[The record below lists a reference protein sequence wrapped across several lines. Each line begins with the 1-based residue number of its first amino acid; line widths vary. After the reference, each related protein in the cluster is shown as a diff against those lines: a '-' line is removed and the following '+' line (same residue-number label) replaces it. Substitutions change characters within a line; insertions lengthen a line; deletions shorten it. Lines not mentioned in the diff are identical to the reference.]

1 MGARRG
7 IDKLRYSGP
16 VQAVFQ
22 NHNAV
27 EKALKRDKIL
37 PQEPGKFI
45 QLFFLNVSNHI
56 FLLHAK

>member
-27 EKALKRDKIL
+27 EKALKRGKIL

-45 QLFFLNVSNHI
+45 QLFF
-56 FLLHAK
+56 